1 MFTKPLVQPSIK
13 VTDSSKDV
21 ASINRLLAAAAINPR
36 FRSVLLADPGRAL
49 KAGFGGEQFPL
60 SQPVQETLIS
70 IQASTM
76 PDFVRKL
83 DEKLPYRL
91 FAS

>member
-1 MFTKPLVQPSIK
+1 MFTKPLVQPSIA
-13 VTDSSKDV
+13 VTDSSRDIS
-21 ASINRLLAAAAINPR
+21 SINRLLAAAAISPR
-36 FRSVLLADPGRAL
+36 FRSRFLADPGQAL
-49 KAGFGGEQFPL
+49 KAGFGGEHFPF
-60 SQPVQETLIS
+60 SRPVWEAVTS

-91 FAS
+91 RI